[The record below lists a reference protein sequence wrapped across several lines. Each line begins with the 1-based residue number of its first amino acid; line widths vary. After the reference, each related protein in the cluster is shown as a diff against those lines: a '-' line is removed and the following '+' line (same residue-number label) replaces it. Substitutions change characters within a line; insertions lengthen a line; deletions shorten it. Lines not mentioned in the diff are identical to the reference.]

1 MGRLDGTTAR
11 SSHCATHL
19 ARQRRLTLLVG
30 IDGTPAIRR
39 VATGTELYARN
50 IIEALAASRDAR
62 TMRVYANAVEAPPW
76 LPSGVEWRGIPFPRA
91 WTHWRLRQ
99 ALRRDRP
106 DVTFIPSH
114 VLPFALGLK
123 SVVTIHDVG
132 HRREPSSYSRT
143 ARWYLEAT
151 TRYAARRA
159 NRLIAVSRST
169 ADDLV
174 RFYNVPGG
182 RITVV
187 HSGVD
192 PRMRPQDPSKVEE
205 VLGRLGIGGAY
216 FLYVGRN
223 HPRKNLAMLRRAFD
237 ESRRRGLTAELVLA
251 GPGHEEGSA
260 GPVRMLPY
268 VPPDDLP
275 ALYAGAIALTLP
287 SRFEGFGFPALEA
300 MRCGTAV
307 IASTAG
313 ALPEIIGTAGILL
326 NPDDAGAWSQAMLEL
341 AHDPALQRRLIAAGA
356 ARSAD
361 FTWEAAAAK
370 TWTVLDAVARA
381 GQPLTTD
388 S

>member
-1 MGRLDGTTAR
+1 MI
-11 SSHCATHL
+11 
-19 ARQRRLTLLVG
+19 VG

-39 VATGTELYARN
+39 FATGTEVYARS
-50 IIEALAASRDAR
+50 IIEALAASRGAR
-62 TMRVYANAVEAPPW
+62 TMRVYANAIEAPPW
-76 LPSGVEWRGIPFPRA
+76 LPAGVEWRGIPFPRG

-99 ALRRDRP
+99 ALRRERP

-123 SVVTIHDVG
+123 SVVTIHDIG
-132 HRREPSSYSRT
+132 HRREPQSYSRT

-159 NRLIAVSRST
+159 DRLIAVSKST
-169 ADDLV
+169 ADDLA

-182 RITVV
+182 RISVV
-187 HSGVD
+187 HSGID

-237 ESRRRGLTAELVLA
+237 EARRRGLDAELVLA
-251 GPGHEEGSA
+251 GPGHEQGSA
-260 GPVRMLPY
+260 GAVRMLPY

-275 ALYAGAIALTLP
+275 ALYAGAVALTLP

-307 IASTAG
+307 IGSTAG

-326 NPDDAGAWSQAMLEL
+326 SPDDAGAWSQAMLEL
-341 AHDPALQRRLIAAGA
+341 AHDPALQRRLIVAGT

-370 TWTVLDAVARA
+370 TWGVLDAVARK

>member
-1 MGRLDGTTAR
+1 VI
-11 SSHCATHL
+11 
-19 ARQRRLTLLVG
+19 VG

-39 VATGTELYARN
+39 LATGTEIYARG
-50 IIEALAASRDAR
+50 IIEALAASKGAR
-62 TMRVYANAVEAPPW
+62 TMRVYANAVDAPSW
-76 LPSGVEWRGIPFPRA
+76 LPRGVEWRGIPFPRL

-99 ALRRDRP
+99 ALRRERP

-123 SVVTIHDVG
+123 SVVTIHDIG
-132 HRREPSSYSRT
+132 HRREPRSYST
-143 ARWYLEAT
+143 AARWYLEAT

-159 NRLIAVSRST
+159 SRLIAVSQST
-169 ADDLV
+169 ADDLA
-174 RFYNVPGG
+174 RFYNVPRG

-192 PRMRPQDPSKVEE
+192 PRMRPQDPAKVEE
-205 VLGRLGIGGAY
+205 VLARLRIGGAY

-237 ESRRRGLTAELVLA
+237 EARRRGLEAELILA
-251 GPGHEEGSA
+251 GPGHDASE
-260 GPVRMLPY
+260 GPVRALAY

-275 ALYAGAIALTLP
+275 ALYAGAVALTLP

-300 MRCGTAV
+300 MRCGTTV
-307 IASTAG
+307 IGSTAG
-313 ALPEIIGTAGILL
+313 ALPEIIGSAGILL
-326 NPDDAGAWSQAMLEL
+326 SPDDPGAWSQAMLEL

-361 FTWEAAAAK
+361 FTWETAAAK
-370 TWTVLDAVARA
+370 TWEVLDGVARRS
-381 GQPLTTD
+381 QP
-388 S
+388 

>member
-1 MGRLDGTTAR
+1 MLI
-11 SSHCATHL
+11 
-19 ARQRRLTLLVG
+19 G

-39 VATGTELYARN
+39 VATGTEIYARS
-50 IIEALAASRDAR
+50 IIESLAASRGPR
-62 TMRVYANAVEAPPW
+62 TMRVYANAIDTPPW
-76 LPSGVEWRGIPFPRA
+76 LPSGVEWRGIPFPRV

-99 ALRRDRP
+99 ALRHDRP

-114 VLPFALGLK
+114 VLPLALGLK

-132 HRREPSSYSRT
+132 HRREPTSYSRT

-159 NRLIAVSRST
+159 NRLIAVSKST

-192 PRMRPQDPSKVEE
+192 PRMQPQDPAKVDE
-205 VLGRLGIGGAY
+205 VLGRLGISGAY

-223 HPRKNLAMLRRAFD
+223 HPRKNLGMLRRAFD
-237 ESRRRGLTAELVLA
+237 EARRRGLTAELVLA
-251 GPGHEEGSA
+251 GPGHEGGSVGA
-260 GPVRMLPY
+260 VRMLPY

-313 ALPEIIGTAGILL
+313 ALPEIVGTAGILL
-326 NPDDAGAWSQAMLEL
+326 SPDDAGAWSQAMLEL
-341 AHDPALQRRLIAAGA
+341 AHDPALQRRLITAGA
-356 ARSAD
+356 TRSAD
-361 FTWEAAAAK
+361 FTWEAAAAR
-370 TWTVLDAVARA
+370 TWAVLDTVARA
-381 GQPLTTD
+381 HQPLTTD

>member
-1 MGRLDGTTAR
+1 VIVA
-11 SSHCATHL
+11 
-19 ARQRRLTLLVG
+19 
-30 IDGTPAIRR
+30 IDGTPAMRH
-39 VATGTELYARN
+39 VATGTEVYARS
-50 IIEALAASRDAR
+50 IIEALATSRDAR
-62 TMRVYANAVEAPPW
+62 TMRVYANANEAPPW
-76 LPSGVEWRGIPFPRA
+76 LPAGVEWRGIPFPRV

-99 ALRRDRP
+99 ALRRERP

-114 VLPFALGLK
+114 VLPVALGLK
-123 SVVTIHDVG
+123 SVVTIHDIG
-132 HRREPSSYSRT
+132 HRREPQSYPRT

-159 NRLIAVSRST
+159 DRLIAVSKST
-169 ADDLV
+169 ADDLA
-174 RFYNVPGG
+174 RFYHVPAG
-182 RITVV
+182 RISVV

-192 PRMRPQDPSKVEE
+192 PRMRPQDPAKVEE

-223 HPRKNLAMLRRAFD
+223 HVRKNLAMLRRAFD
-237 ESRRRGLTAELVLA
+237 EARRRGLEAELVLA

-260 GPVRMLPY
+260 GAVRMLPY
-268 VPPDDLP
+268 VSPDDLP

-313 ALPEIIGTAGILL
+313 ALPEIIGSAGILL
-326 NPDDAGAWSQAMLEL
+326 SPDDAGAWSQAMLEL
-341 AHDPALQRRLIAAGA
+341 AHDPALQRRLIAAGT

-370 TWTVLDAVARA
+370 TWGVLDAVARK